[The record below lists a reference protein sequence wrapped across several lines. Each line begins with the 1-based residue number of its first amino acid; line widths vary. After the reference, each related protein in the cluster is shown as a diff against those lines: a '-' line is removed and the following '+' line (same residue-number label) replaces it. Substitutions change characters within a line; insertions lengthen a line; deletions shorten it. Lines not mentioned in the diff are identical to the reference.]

1 MKSRFLI
8 ISILLLLTLPSTI
21 YNQTASSHLVSLLQ
35 VSNQQLQ
42 AIAALG
48 ASQQAFKTLTSIVN
62 NILSAMQKMSLPYY
76 QNQLTLLNNQQ
87 TSLLNRLTVLQ
98 AQIAANT
105 TMLLKSTSSVSSA
118 LNAQVA
124 YIGGNVFQYQNTVN
138 PKIHNFVNTINSINS
153 QNSLYP
159 NQFLAFASNQT
170 TLQPLVTQV
179 NLQAN
184 SETTIIQN
192 SFNAGNIIY
201 PKVGTLDSNIQ
212 VSDIP
217 YCARRTYNINP
228 PTTNTVIFTFNI
240 VATNSQMTNLAYD
253 LYQKSFINNIL
264 TIYICDRSRS
274 TFTFIPA
281 INFIDIYSFDN

>member
-8 ISILLLLTLPSTI
+8 VSILLLLTLPSTI
-21 YNQTASSHLVSLLQ
+21 SNQTPSNHLVSLLQ
-35 VSNQQLQ
+35 GSNQQLQ

-48 ASQQAFKTLTSIVN
+48 ASQQAFTTVTSIVN

-138 PKIHNFVNTINSINS
+138 PKINNFVNTINSINS

-159 NQFLAFASNQT
+159 NQFLAFAANQT
-170 TLQPLVTQV
+170 TLQPLITQV
-179 NLQAN
+179 YLQSN
-184 SETTIIQN
+184 FEMTEIQK
-192 SFNAGNIIY
+192 SFFAGNITY
-201 PKVGTLDSNIQ
+201 PEHKTLDSNAPATE
-212 VSDIP
+212 IP
-217 YCARRTYNINP
+217 YCVSQQYDINSQ
-228 PTTNTVIFTFNI
+228 TNTLIFTFNI
-240 VATNSQMTNLAYD
+240 VATNSQSTNLAYD
-253 LYQKSFINNIL
+253 IYQKSYRNNVL

-274 TFTFIPA
+274 TFTYIPA
-281 INFIDIYSFDN
+281 IIFIEVYWYGN